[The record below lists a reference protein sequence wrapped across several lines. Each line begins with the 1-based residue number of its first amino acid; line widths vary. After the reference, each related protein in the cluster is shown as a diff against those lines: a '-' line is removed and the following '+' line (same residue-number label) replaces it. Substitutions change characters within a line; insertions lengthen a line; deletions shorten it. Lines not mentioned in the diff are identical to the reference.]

1 MLLGRSMKEGRERE
15 RPRQER
21 GFFFFFSFCFRFFFF
36 TFCVLLFLFL
46 KVFFLNI
53 AFVQGSD
60 RGVTLDWL
68 CRALFTLSLLFL
80 LQVEAFLYIMF
91 IILFNFAAALNVG
104 FERFGSHI
112 QSV

>member
-1 MLLGRSMKEGRERE
+1 MLLGRSMRRGGGERQD
-15 RPRQER
+15 RSV
-21 GFFFFFSFCFRFFFF
+21 GFFSFVFLSFSLLFVCSCFVFNFFFI
-36 TFCVLLFLFL
+36 
-46 KVFFLNI
+46 NI

-91 IILFNFAAALNVG
+91 IFLFKLLL
-104 FERFGSHI
+104 
-112 QSV
+112 